1 MPAGEPPKVASRLWP
16 VAAVDPHWRKSCR
29 PTDWLQGTHDRDRG
43 PAVWLDKTQMQ
54 LHVRLT
60 TDLNSNAGCVR
71 CRWRK
76 PSV

>member
-1 MPAGEPPKVASRLWP
+1 
-16 VAAVDPHWRKSCR
+16 VAAVDQRRSKSCR
-29 PTDWLQGTHDRDRG
+29 LIEWLQGSHDRDRG

-71 CRWRK
+71 YAHCR
-76 PSV
+76 SLSGANITVGLGCALVGV

>member
-1 MPAGEPPKVASRLWP
+1 
-16 VAAVDPHWRKSCR
+16 VAAVDQRRSKSCR
-29 PTDWLQGTHDRDRG
+29 LIEWLQGSHDRDRG

-60 TDLNSNAGCVR
+60 TDLNSNAGCVTHTVAHSVAQTE
-71 CRWRK
+71 